1 MLNIERHEIKGLVE
15 ALTMLEMLAENLHG
29 KNREISNEIIK
40 KLHRAHKKFHQSF
53 SEYQFSVRL

>member
-1 MLNIERHEIKGLVE
+1 MLNIERHEIKGFVE

-29 KNREISNEIIK
+29 EKNREISNEIIK

-53 SEYQFSVRL
+53 